1 MTETTV
7 SFTEADLL
15 RILREA
21 AGVDEQVDLDNRDV
35 SDIPL
40 KELGYDSLAVLEF
53 AARAERAYDIGI
65 PDSDLEIEMTPRQ
78 IVAYIN
84 GRLTES
90 GA

>member
-1 MTETTV
+1 MTET
-7 SFTEADLL
+7 SLGFTETDFF

-21 AGVDEQVDLDNRDV
+21 AGVDEQVDLAGQDV
-35 SDIPL
+35 TDIPL

-53 AARAERAYDIGI
+53 AARAERAYDIAI
-65 PDSDLEIEMTPRQ
+65 PDSDLENEMSPGQ

-84 GRLTES
+84 RRLTEP